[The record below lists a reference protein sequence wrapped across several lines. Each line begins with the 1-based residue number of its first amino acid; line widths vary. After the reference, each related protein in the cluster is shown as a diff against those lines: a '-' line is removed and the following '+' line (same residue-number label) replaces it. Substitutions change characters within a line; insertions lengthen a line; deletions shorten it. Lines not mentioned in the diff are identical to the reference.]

1 MLLIQGS
8 KAYIR
13 DRVKD
18 PEINPYLFENTRRL
32 LHDKGILSIEVLDY
46 DTSTVYQHNVHGTK
60 LLQI

>member
-32 LHDKGILSIEVLDY
+32 MIDSGVQVIEVY
-46 DTSTVYQHNVHGTK
+46 DHHNHCKYQHTVHGTTY
-60 LLQI
+60 IR